1 MKFYVR
7 NRMKYLQFP
16 GTWRHFFRSISTWPE
31 GYVHIILTLIKGGTW
46 QHSLKWA
53 RVNCKIRYS
62 AIIWSLCA
70 NSNYTAKIKFLTCT
84 NATSSWSRPIR
95 TSNLW
100 LKKIIFK
107 SSMVLYK
114 SSVFIQPSNF
124 SIVER
129 KLIWFY
135 KRNLSSEGCFRGSEM
150 SLW

>member
-16 GTWRHFFRSISTWPE
+16 GTWRHFFRSIWTWPE

-62 AIIWSLCA
+62 AIIWSRSA
-70 NSNYTAKIKFLTCT
+70 NSNYTAKIKFLT
-84 NATSSWSRPIR
+84 AQMLLHHQADLLRPQICG
-95 TSNLW
+95 S
-100 LKKIIFK
+100 KKIIFK

-114 SSVFIQPSNF
+114 SSVSIQPSNF